1 MNDITNHITKAADHV
16 RLSDTEREKMSR
28 VVLEYMAHK
37 PLPHE
42 EYASISSS
50 VSIRW
55 FSLSWIKQPVAA
67 ALALVFIFGSGV
79 SYAAESALPGDA
91 LYSVKTKINESVKV
105 ALATDTEAKAAV
117 QMELAERRI
126 EEAAALAAENRLD
139 ADTQA
144 ALAVAFEAHA
154 QNATEEVSVIDET
167 DASAVAEIT
176 SRFETRLAAHE
187 EVLALVSEADAT
199 NTLASAIRGAG
210 LAVADIRAR
219 AEERIAVSLPAA
231 TVAFA
236 IDAAPAADTMA
247 KAVPE
252 AATMAMMA
260 APADEPAPEAR
271 AAKVSGTDTA
281 TTGGSDERYD
291 SRAANRMKASAEAQ
305 LKAAQK
311 KLKSSKASTE
321 IKAEAQAQLALS
333 EDRLEEGRTFLG
345 DGANAQAYHAF
356 QQSLVISE
364 KLNVLLK
371 SEPAFKRAGT
381 RAAEARLNAR
391 SDAKAPASAD
401 EPRGSTTNANV
412 QVNVEATGTPIRLEV
427 ETEAGAAVHEVLPV
441 IPPTLRIFKINEN
454 RDEDVRGGLINIGL

>member
-1 MNDITNHITKAADHV
+1 MIDYTKHITKAADHV
-16 RLSDTEREKMSR
+16 RLSETERRDMSR
-28 VVLEYMAHK
+28 IVREYMAHK

-42 EYASISSS
+42 EYASIS
-50 VSIRW
+50 IQW
-55 FSLSWIKQPVAA
+55 FSFSWIKQPVAA

-79 SYAAESALPGDA
+79 SYAAEGALPGDA

-105 ALATDTEAKAAV
+105 ALATDTEAKASV

-139 ADTQA
+139 AETQQS
-144 ALAVAFEAHA
+144 LAVAFEAHA
-154 QNATEEVSVIDET
+154 QNATQEVATIDET
-167 DASAVAEIT
+167 DASAAAEIT

-199 NTLASAIRGAG
+199 NTLAMKIRGAG

-231 TVAFA
+231 TIALA
-236 IDAAPAADTMA
+236 MDATPAADTA
-247 KAVPE
+247 KAAPE
-252 AATMAMMA
+252 AATMAMM

-271 AAKVSGTDTA
+271 SAKIANTDTA
-281 TTGGSDERYD
+281 TTVESEEQYD

-311 KLKSSKASTE
+311 KLKSSKASKE
-321 IKAEAQAQLALS
+321 IKAEAEAQLTLS
-333 EDRLEEGRTFLG
+333 EERIEEGRTFLK
-345 DGANAQAYHAF
+345 DKANAQAYHAF

-371 SEPAFKRAGT
+371 SETAFKKAST
-381 RAAEARLNAR
+381 RAAEARSNAR
-391 SDAKAPASAD
+391 TKVNEIKE
-401 EPRGSTTNANV
+401 EPRNSTMNANM
-412 QVNVEATGTPIRLEV
+412 QVHVEATGTPIKLEV

-441 IPPTLRIFKINEN
+441 IPPTLQIFKIID
-454 RDEDVRGGLINIGL
+454 REDGDDRGGLINIGL

>member
-1 MNDITNHITKAADHV
+1 MIDYTKYITKAADHV
-16 RLSDTEREKMSR
+16 HLTETERRDMSR
-28 VVLEYMAHK
+28 IVREYMAHK
-37 PLPHE
+37 PLPQE
-42 EYASISSS
+42 EYVSISST
-50 VSIRW
+50 SIRW
-55 FSLSWIKQPVAA
+55 FSFAWIKQPIAA

-79 SYAAESALPGDA
+79 SYAAEGALPGDA

-105 ALATDTEAKAAV
+105 ALATDTEAKASV

-139 ADTQA
+139 ADTQQS
-144 ALAVAFEAHA
+144 LAVAFEAHA
-154 QNATEEVSVIDET
+154 QSATAEVATIDES
-167 DASAVAEIT
+167 DASAAAEIT

-199 NTLASAIRGAG
+199 NTLTTAIRGAG

-231 TVAFA
+231 SIALA
-236 IDAAPAADTMA
+236 MDAAPAADTMA
-247 KAVPE
+247 KAAPE

-271 AAKVSGTDTA
+271 TAKVANTDTA
-281 TTGGSDERYD
+281 TTGELEEKYD

-311 KLKSSKASTE
+311 KLKSSKASKE
-321 IKAEAQAQLALS
+321 IKAEAEAQLALS
-333 EDRLEEGRTFLG
+333 EDRIEEGRTFLK
-345 DGANAQAYHAF
+345 DKAHAQAYHAF

-371 SEPAFKRAGT
+371 SETAFKKAGT
-381 RAAEARLNAR
+381 RAAEARTNAR
-391 SDAKAPASAD
+391 AKVNEAKE
-401 EPRGSTTNANV
+401 EPRSSTTNAKV
-412 QVNVEATGTPIRLEV
+412 QVNIEAATEPVQLEV
-427 ETEAGAAVHEVLPV
+427 ETEAGATVHDVIPV
-441 IPPTLRIFKINEN
+441 IPPTLKIFKFDS
-454 RDEDVRGGLINIGL
+454 DEEDRGLINIGL

>member
-1 MNDITNHITKAADHV
+1 MKDITNHIKKAADHV
-16 RLSDTEREKMSR
+16 HLSETERRDMSR
-28 VVLEYMAHK
+28 VVREYMAHK

-50 VSIRW
+50 SIQW
-55 FSLSWIKQPVAA
+55 FSFTWIKQPVAA

-105 ALATDTEAKAAV
+105 ALATDTEAKASV

-139 ADTQA
+139 AETQQS
-144 ALAVAFEAHA
+144 LAVAFETHA
-154 QNATEEVSVIDET
+154 QNATAEVAVIDEN
-167 DASAVAEIT
+167 DASAAAEIT

-187 EVLALVSEADAT
+187 EVLALVSDADAT
-199 NTLASAIRGAG
+199 NTLSSAIRGAG

-231 TVAFA
+231 TIALA
-236 IDAAPAADTMA
+236 MDAAPAEDAMT
-247 KAVPE
+247 KAAPE

-260 APADEPAPEAR
+260 APAQEPAPEAR
-271 AAKVSGTDTA
+271 NAKVANTDTA
-281 TTGGSDERYD
+281 TTVESDEQYD
-291 SRAANRMKASAEAQ
+291 SRAANRMKVSAEAQ

-311 KLKSSKASTE
+311 KLKSSKASKE
-321 IKAEAQAQLALS
+321 IKAEAEAQLTLS
-333 EDRLEEGRTFLG
+333 EDRIEEGRTFLS
-345 DGANAQAYHAF
+345 DKAHAQAYHAF

-371 SEPAFKRAGT
+371 SETAFKKAGT
-381 RAAEARLNAR
+381 RAAEARTNAR
-391 SDAKAPASAD
+391 AKVNEAKE
-401 EPRGSTTNANV
+401 EPRSSTTNAKV
-412 QVNVEATGTPIRLEV
+412 QVNIEATSAPVQLEV
-427 ETEAGAAVHEVLPV
+427 ETEAGATVHEVIPV
-441 IPPTLRIFKINEN
+441 IPPTLKIFKFNSD
-454 RDEDVRGGLINIGL
+454 DEDDHGLINIGL